1 MKHVRGHVPALVRPP
16 AARPPEPQPVSPT
29 LSPPSPSAGSSSRGR
44 AAMASQVSLG
54 AARSSYCRSCVL
66 SAAASPD
73 HRSRVGQSGVRRADP
88 PAQAWAAAA
97 ASSRGSSQWRAS
109 AEGGREGRR
118 SPEQQCAAV
127 ILPKQPVAARA
138 AREPGIRGQLWPAM
152 AMATRPRTLPP
163 ALGEGGERVG
173 DTGWGSGERAAGG
186 RTSAGTCPRTCCM
199 YPLGFGVALGRPA
212 SCSLCPPGPQQP
224 SRPYVPFLHGIVPS
238 WPESCMMSCRT
249 STLSQPPHRPIDV
262 P

>member
-1 MKHVRGHVPALVRPP
+1 MQGRDGCWGPGAAGLQLAGQPSATPRPNGYPYTTHGRVPALVSPP
-16 AARPPEPQPVSPT
+16 AARPPDPHLRRPT
-29 LSPPSPSAGSSSRGR
+29 LSPPSPSAGGSVHGR
-44 AAMASQVSLG
+44 VAMASQVSLG

-118 SPEQQCAAV
+118 SPEQQCAAAT
-127 ILPKQPVAARA
+127 LPKQSVAARA
-138 AREPGIRGQLWPAM
+138 ACEPGIGGQLWHAM
-152 AMATRPRTLPP
+152 AMATRPWTLPP

-173 DTGWGSGERAAGG
+173 RRGWGSGGRAAGG
-186 RTSAGTCPRTCCM
+186 LTSAGT
-199 YPLGFGVALGRPA
+199 RPW
-212 SCSLCPPGPQQP
+212 
-224 SRPYVPFLHGIVPS
+224 VV
-238 WPESCMMSCRT
+238 
-249 STLSQPPHRPIDV
+249 
-262 P
+262 